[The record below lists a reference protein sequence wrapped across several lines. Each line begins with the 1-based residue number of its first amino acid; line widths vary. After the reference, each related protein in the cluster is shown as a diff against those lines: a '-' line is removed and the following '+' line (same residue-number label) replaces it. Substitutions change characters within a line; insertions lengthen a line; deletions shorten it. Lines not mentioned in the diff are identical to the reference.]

1 MTAGDET
8 LREHIHVVLDT
19 TGILLQHEAHIRDLE
34 HVAQIRN
41 RDVESEREGRM
52 EGGSSGA
59 KEWNTLDRLDSPGR
73 RSQTPCRSSADLLP
87 ELQRVSLRSSHRQ
100 RHTPNRP

>member
-19 TGILLQHEAHIRDLE
+19 TGILLQHKAHVRDLK
-34 HVAQIRN
+34 HVAQT
-41 RDVESEREGRM
+41 RDREVESEREGGM

-59 KEWNTLDRLDSPGR
+59 QEWK
-73 RSQTPCRSSADLLP
+73 
-87 ELQRVSLRSSHRQ
+87 
-100 RHTPNRP
+100 